1 MSTAELKLSLF
12 RDIDRLPEPQL
23 LKFQKYVQY
32 LLQFLEM
39 PEKIPEIPEP
49 INGALIGKMISQ
61 DPAFAFLWDEAED
74 VYTDADLLE
83 KY

>member
-12 RDIDRLPEPQL
+12 RDIDRLPEPQF
-23 LKFQKYVQY
+23 LKLQGYVQRF
-32 LLQFLEM
+32 LSFLETAEKHS
-39 PEKIPEIPEP
+39 PEAESID
-49 INGALIGKMISQ
+49 GLLIGKMISQ

-74 VYTDADLLE
+74 IYTDADLLE